1 MNIDN
6 DLFKKEFE
14 RFLSHLKEHE
24 NNRILFSA
32 PFGIG
37 KTTFVKQFFENA
49 EVKPAFNVFHLYPV
63 NYSIAT
69 NEDIIKY
76 LKFDLIYSIVDKKIL
91 LEVRDFNHIGGLK
104 QILKEDVHKVLAP
117 LLLFV
122 PKVGK
127 DLFDI
132 YKELDK
138 VKELY
143 LEACANNTTDEAT
156 KFLEY
161 IIEIQNQSG
170 GLYEIDVYTKLIKNI
185 LLRIKDDGEIKKQN
199 ILIIDDL
206 DRIDPAHI
214 FRLLNVFA
222 AHFDTTQYGKTE
234 DNKFGFDKVIFVCDI
249 ENIRNIFSHFY
260 GKNVDFNGYIDKFYS
275 KTIFYFSNEYV
286 LNNWIE
292 NNVFKGAKTDLQK
305 FQCSFL
311 ILVLTHM
318 INEGKINFRSIL
330 KLNTEFVHS
339 KYQLKRHELRRDAP
353 TGLLETATPFIVIYL
368 SYLAGS
374 TSSLIHRLIEMDEIF
389 EKKHNKEIKLNRNY
403 ADSLAKF
410 YHHIIFP
417 VIFHTDHSF
426 KEDEEFSVIPNLSSP
441 SFKVEFLLERVPL
454 ENIYR
459 TRFKNTPSS
468 YPKMNEDFWKHLRNV
483 VEIFQEIELVE

>member
-6 DLFKKEFE
+6 DLFKKESE

-69 NEDIIKY
+69 SEDIIKY

-91 LEVRDFNHIGGLK
+91 LEERDFNHIGGLK
-104 QILKEDVHKVLAP
+104 QILKEDLHKVLAP

-143 LEACANNTTDEAT
+143 LQACAINTTDEAT

-185 LLRIKDDGEIKKQN
+185 LLRIKDDGETKKQN

-206 DRIDPAHI
+206 DRIDPA
-214 FRLLNVFA
+214 
-222 AHFDTTQYGKTE
+222 
-234 DNKFGFDKVIFVCDI
+234 
-249 ENIRNIFSHFY
+249 
-260 GKNVDFNGYIDKFYS
+260 
-275 KTIFYFSNEYV
+275 
-286 LNNWIE
+286 
-292 NNVFKGAKTDLQK
+292 
-305 FQCSFL
+305 
-311 ILVLTHM
+311 
-318 INEGKINFRSIL
+318 
-330 KLNTEFVHS
+330 
-339 KYQLKRHELRRDAP
+339 
-353 TGLLETATPFIVIYL
+353 
-368 SYLAGS
+368 
-374 TSSLIHRLIEMDEIF
+374 
-389 EKKHNKEIKLNRNY
+389 
-403 ADSLAKF
+403 
-410 YHHIIFP
+410 
-417 VIFHTDHSF
+417 
-426 KEDEEFSVIPNLSSP
+426 
-441 SFKVEFLLERVPL
+441 
-454 ENIYR
+454 
-459 TRFKNTPSS
+459 
-468 YPKMNEDFWKHLRNV
+468 
-483 VEIFQEIELVE
+483 